1 MKTLLCIS
9 ILFLFFGCKYIDKK
23 SEVKWKTIE
32 VGDYLFDFPQNFRL
46 IKEQGIDSYVGRI
59 KGNDITFEFDFGFY
73 SNDFEQ
79 TVDEYLKD
87 GDWRGLIAFQFMKDG
102 VNYDDRNMP
111 NVEIMNIRPATAKDN
126 SKNKKYDFVAECIY
140 ENSKFEYPISIP
152 DDIKNQNF
160 SVDTIQNVYRKIV
173 FSRDTKNGV
182 TGIYLAKTNGT
193 VALSMFTSNLTAVQQ
208 KTVLKIFKTGRLK
221 IQ

>member
-59 KGNDITFEFDFGFY
+59 KGNNITFEFDFGFY

-182 TGIYLAKTNGT
+182 TGIYLAKINGT